1 MSGIPLKKVF
11 IFSLPIIA
19 GQMGQMLFGT
29 GDLLVAARYSEE
41 VVSAL
46 GVSAT
51 IFSPFLMMG
60 LGLTFAISA
69 ITSRLKGEGTKEEDM
84 LFNSLAIA
92 AFAGTLLS
100 ISLYFFTYQLHFFN
114 LIPEIEELVVSYL
127 QITAI
132 SVLPA
137 LLYQVYKEYLQAY
150 GHTYVANGAI
160 LFYNITNVLLNIV
173 LMFGLGPF
181 PEMGI
186 KGAAIATLITRSL
199 MFLTL
204 SLFAHKKFKTKFQ
217 INWQRIKE
225 IASLGLP
232 IGFSTLSEVLIFTVV
247 TVLVGKMNVL
257 ASASH
262 NIVLNLG
269 GLTFMVPLAI
279 SSSATVFV
287 GEQYGKKN
295 PKELLHYALACI
307 IIGTGFMILTALAFF
322 FLPGPLLRL
331 ATPDK
336 NIIAYG
342 SALLFY
348 VALFQ
353 IPDGIQVTLWGCL
366 RGMATTKVPLIMSL
380 IINWGIGLPFGIY
393 LVKNY
398 NMEAAGL
405 WAGLALSLT
414 LMSVVLAIIFTF
426 RYRTFKQEVPSLS

>member
-1 MSGIPLKKVF
+1 MKNIPLKKVF

-29 GDLLVAARYSEE
+29 GDLLVAGRYSQE

-51 IFSPFLMMG
+51 IFSPFLMLG
-60 LGLTFAISA
+60 LGLTFAVSA
-69 ITSRLKGEGTKEEDM
+69 ITSRLKGEGTKESDM
-84 LFNSLAIA
+84 LFNSLAIT
-92 AFAGTLLS
+92 GLVGIVLS
-100 ISLYFFTYQLHFFN
+100 VALYLFTFQLHFFN
-114 LIPEIEELVVSYL
+114 LIPEIEDNVISYL
-127 QITAI
+127 QITSI

-160 LFYNITNVLLNIV
+160 LFFNITNILLNIV
-173 LMFGLGPF
+173 LMFGMGPF
-181 PEMGI
+181 EEMGI
-186 KGAAIATLITRSL
+186 KGAAISTLITRSL

-204 SLFAHKKFKTKFQ
+204 SIFTHRKFKTTFH
-217 INWQRIKE
+217 IDWTRIKE
-225 IASLGLP
+225 IVSLGLP
-232 IGFSTLSEVLIFTVV
+232 IGLSTLSEVLVFTTV

-279 SSSATVFV
+279 ASSATVFV
-287 GEQYGKKN
+287 GEQYGKKDH
-295 PKELLHYALACI
+295 KELLNYSLACI
-307 IIGTGFMILTALAFF
+307 IIGTGFMTLTALIFF
-322 FLPGPLLRL
+322 LLPGPLLRL
-331 ATPDK
+331 ATPDQ
-336 NIIAYG
+336 NIINYG

-366 RGMATTKVPLIMSL
+366 RGMATTKVPLIMCI
-380 IINWGIGLPFGIY
+380 IINWCIGLPFGMY
-393 LVKNY
+393 LVKY
-398 NMEAAGL
+398 HNMEAAGL
-405 WAGLALSLT
+405 WAGLALGLT
-414 LMSVVLAIIFTF
+414 LMSIVLAVIFTI
-426 RYRTFKQEVPSLS
+426 RYRKLIKTESMA